1 MTVET
6 KRQLIAQSLLSWRK
20 IGTAYAVKKMLDTF
34 SKDSTIQE
42 WFEADYKNPKPYHFK
57 LKLQRLR
64 DLEDSGQ
71 TLMRLIDAVKN
82 VRSWIDDFDFDL
94 TREEKPDEILHV
106 GFADVTA
113 GKNFFDINSTFHD
126 KHELRRVAF
135 DITHGRNFYSQE
147 FTNKKSRL
155 QLRAGF
161 INLQFGK
168 IEYKTTLAADD
179 ELWYK
184 LWLNWIKSRWKNYDP
199 AVINFYRDEP
209 IDDGDDDEIDEQ
221 NFEGDFI
228 KLWISYHNDDS
239 TRLIILKNARDD
251 ITGEDVNAVNVDS
264 IFKNRRGYLSDKII
278 KASYSK
284 KSVYKLFF

>member
-1 MTVET
+1 M
-6 KRQLIAQSLLSWRK
+6 
-20 IGTAYAVKKMLDTF
+20 
-34 SKDSTIQE
+34 
-42 WFEADYKNPKPYHFK
+42 
-57 LKLQRLR
+57 
-64 DLEDSGQ
+64 
-71 TLMRLIDAVKN
+71 
-82 VRSWIDDFDFDL
+82 
-94 TREEKPDEILHV
+94 
-106 GFADVTA
+106 
-113 GKNFFDINSTFHD
+113 
-126 KHELRRVAF
+126 
-135 DITHGRNFYSQE
+135 
-147 FTNKKSRL
+147 
-155 QLRAGF
+155 
-161 INLQFGK
+161 
-168 IEYKTTLAADD
+168 
-179 ELWYK
+179 
-184 LWLNWIKSRWKNYDP
+184 NWIKSRWKNFDP